1 MVCLEPAERMPAVA
15 YTRREFG
22 KVVMA
27 GVPMSTLAVPAATRA
42 QTARPNSRFAGVQ
55 IGIIAGSFRQLAPS
69 VEDVLKLTA
78 EAGLSVIEL
87 DVEFFEPYFGAPVVP
102 AQARGRT
109 PTPEEEA
116 VQRLAREALR
126 KWRLSPPIDRMRTL
140 RQMYEQAGVAIEIV
154 KFPDLGV
161 ASMTD
166 EEVDY
171 CFTVAKHLGARAIT
185 CEPPLSQTKRV
196 GGFADRHQL
205 VVAYHN
211 HANITSV
218 EAFGRTGAW
227 EQAFFYSKYNWAN
240 VDVGHFTAG
249 NGKPP
254 IEFLR
259 EYHSRIT
266 NIHLKDRKI
275 NGPNMPWGQG
285 DTPLREILQLMKKE
299 NYQFTATIEL
309 EYPIPEGSSVAN
321 EVANCVKFCKDALA

>member
-1 MVCLEPAERMPAVA
+1 ME

-22 KVVMA
+22 KLVVA
-27 GVPMSTLAVPAATRA
+27 GVPMSALAVPGEGDV
-42 QTARPNSRFAGVQ
+42 QSPKPDSRFGGVQ
-55 IGIIAGSFRQLAPS
+55 IGIIAGSFRRLATS

-78 EAGLSVIEL
+78 QAGLSVIEL
-87 DVEFFEPYFGAPVVP
+87 DVEFFEPYFGAPAVP
-102 AQARGRT
+102 AAVRGRT
-109 PTPEEEA
+109 PTPEEESA
-116 VQRLAREALR
+116 QRSAREQLR
-126 KWRLSPPIDRMRTL
+126 TWRLSPPVDRMRTL

-166 EEVDY
+166 DEVDY

-185 CEPPLSQTKRV
+185 CEPPLSQTKRL
-196 GGFADRHQL
+196 GRFADRHQMI
-205 VVAYHN
+205 VAYHN
-211 HANITSV
+211 HANISSV

-227 EQAFFYSKYNWAN
+227 EQAFFYSKNNWAN

-254 IEFLR
+254 IDFLR

-275 NGPNMPWGQG
+275 NNGPNMPWGQG
-285 DTPLREILQLMKKE
+285 DTPLRDILQMMKRE
-299 NYQFTATIEL
+299 NYRFTATIEL

>member
-1 MVCLEPAERMPAVA
+1 ME

-22 KVVMA
+22 QVVMA
-27 GVPMSTLAVPAATRA
+27 AVPMSALPAAAPA
-42 QTARPNSRFAGVQ
+42 QTPKPNSRFGGVQ
-55 IGIIAGSFRQLAPS
+55 VGIIAGSFRPLAPS
-69 VEDVLKLTA
+69 VEDVLKWTA
-78 EAGLSVIEL
+78 QAGLSTIEL

-102 AQARGRT
+102 AAPRGR
-109 PTPEEEA
+109 PATPEEESA
-116 VQRLAREALR
+116 QRLGREELR
-126 KWRLSPPIDRMRTL
+126 KWRLSPPVDRMRTL
-140 RQMYEQAGVAIEIV
+140 RQKYEQAGVAIEIV

-171 CFTVAKHLGARAIT
+171 CFAVAQHLGARAIT
-185 CEPPLSQTKRV
+185 CEPPLSQTKRL
-196 GGFADRHQL
+196 GRLADKHRL

-211 HANITSV
+211 HANITNV

-254 IEFLR
+254 IDFLR

-285 DTPLREILQLMKKE
+285 DTPLKEILQLMKREK
-299 NYQFTATIEL
+299 YKFTATIEL
-309 EYPIPEGSSVAN
+309 EYPIPEGSSVVK
-321 EVANCVKFCKDALA
+321 EVANCVAFCRDALA

>member
-1 MVCLEPAERMPAVA
+1 ME
-15 YTRREFG
+15 YTRREFS
-22 KVVMA
+22 KLAMA
-27 GVPMSTLAVPAATRA
+27 GVSMSALAVPAESGA
-42 QTARPNSRFAGVQ
+42 QTAKPNSRFGGVQ
-55 IGIIAGSFRQLAPS
+55 IGIIAGSFRRLATS
-69 VEDVLKLTA
+69 VEDVLKETA
-78 EAGLSVIEL
+78 QAGLSVIEL

-102 AQARGRT
+102 AAARGRT
-109 PTPEEEA
+109 PTPEEESA
-116 VQRLAREALR
+116 QRSAREELR
-126 KWRLSPPIDRMRTL
+126 KWRLSPPVDRMRTL

-166 EEVDY
+166 DEVDY

-185 CEPPLSQTKRV
+185 CEPPLSQTKRL
-196 GGFADRHQL
+196 GRFADRHQL
-205 VVAYHN
+205 IVAYHN
-211 HANITSV
+211 HANISSV

-227 EQAFFYSKYNWAN
+227 EQAFFYSKNNWAN

-254 IEFLR
+254 LDFLR

-275 NGPNMPWGQG
+275 NNGPNMPWGHG
-285 DTPLREILQLMKKE
+285 DTPLREILQMMKRD
-299 NYQFTATIEL
+299 NYKFTATIEL

>member
-1 MVCLEPAERMPAVA
+1 ME

-22 KVVMA
+22 KLAMA
-27 GVPMSTLAVPAATRA
+27 AVPMSGLAAPAAASA
-42 QTARPNSRFAGVQ
+42 QTPKPNSKFGGVQ
-55 IGIIAGSFRQLAPS
+55 IGIIGGSFRRLAPS
-69 VEDVLKLTA
+69 VEDVLKWTA
-78 EAGLSVIEL
+78 QAGLSAIEL

-102 AQARGRT
+102 PALRGRT
-109 PTPEEEA
+109 STPQDESA
-116 VQRLAREALR
+116 QRLAREALR
-126 KWRLSPPIDRMRTL
+126 KWRLSPPVDRMRTL

-171 CFTVAKHLGARAIT
+171 CFSVAKHLGARAIT
-185 CEPPLSQTKRV
+185 CEPPLSQTKRL
-196 GGFADRHQL
+196 GRFADRHQL
-205 VVAYHN
+205 IVAYHN
-211 HANITSV
+211 HANISSV

-227 EQAFFYSKYNWAN
+227 EQAFFYSKNNWAN

-254 IEFLR
+254 IDFLR

-285 DTPLREILQLMKKE
+285 DTPLREILQLMKRE
-299 NYQFTATIEL
+299 NYKFTATIEL
-309 EYPIPEGSSVAN
+309 EYPIPEGSSVVN